1 MISFFLFE
9 KKKLVAPKTL
19 VNISSQDHVLIL
31 LSKILHLGRAEHLPF
46 ESDQVGLP
54 WIGHLLYQE

>member
-54 WIGHLLYQE
+54 